1 MAAWGLLAAWALH
14 DAEELATMAGWARRA
29 RPRLAQRF
37 PWVPDRVW
45 DAMDVDQRHVN
56 VAIGLMGGVVAAA
69 AASGP
74 RSGFY
79 RAALAAFGAHGVV
92 HLAQAAV
99 VRGYTPGVVT
109 APLVVIPYSVWAW
122 RRLEDKRLSSSSW
135 LLLPLALGGVHA
147 AAHILTTRRD
157 QIAPR
162 DPSTPHD
169 RTSVAEG
176 TSPPQPASPR
186 PRARAAARRLT
197 TPGDGV
203 LGRLLTR
210 RHDRWF

>member
-14 DAEELATMAGWARRA
+14 DAEELATMAGWARKA
-29 RPRLAQRF
+29 RPRLAERF

-45 DAMDVDQRHVN
+45 EAMDVDQRHVN

-92 HLAQAAV
+92 HLAQAAA

-135 LLLPLALGGVHA
+135 LLLPLVLGGVHA
-147 AAHILTTRRD
+147 AAH
-157 QIAPR
+157 
-162 DPSTPHD
+162 
-169 RTSVAEG
+169 V
-176 TSPPQPASPR
+176 
-186 PRARAAARRLT
+186 LT
-197 TPGDGV
+197 TPRDHTTPP
-203 LGRLLTR
+203 GRRPTKQR
-210 RHDRWF
+210 DRWF